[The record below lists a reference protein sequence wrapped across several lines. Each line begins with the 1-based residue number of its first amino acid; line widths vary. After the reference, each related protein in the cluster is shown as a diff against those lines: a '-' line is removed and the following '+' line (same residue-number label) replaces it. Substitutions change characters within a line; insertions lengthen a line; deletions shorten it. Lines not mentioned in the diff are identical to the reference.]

1 MFSSCSGGDAV
12 GYLLSCNIPCFSG
25 ESVRANLYFMDTP
38 MMYAV
43 VALLAGA
50 AAGYVFRD
58 KKGKT
63 LANTAEAR
71 AEEILKKAK
80 LEEERL
86 VAAAKT
92 QEQTIVQAAR
102 TAEQQLL
109 LDAREKAI
117 KVVEDGKIELA
128 KHEAEMKEAQTR
140 IIDRERR
147 FDETL
152 LDFENK
158 KTKLEAEKEQIVV
171 AKTEVQKLHDDA
183 FLKLQTVAGMTKDT
197 ASEELFRRIEE
208 TEKDALLSRI
218 RKMDQITEDEM
229 EAKARR
235 MLSLAISKFASSQVV
250 DATTTFV
257 DLPSDDMK
265 GRIIGREGR
274 NIKTLEH
281 LTGCELIIDDTPN
294 SITISGF
301 SPVRRQVAKHALE
314 MLLKDGRIQPA
325 KIEEAI
331 NTAKQDLAK
340 EMRKAGEDALYELGI
355 PVPSID
361 PKLIAILGRLKFRT
375 SYGQNVL
382 QHSIEVAR
390 LSGMLAEELGADV
403 FICKKGGL
411 FHDIGKAVD
420 HDMQGSHP
428 QIGYNIMKKF
438 GFPEELC
445 YQSIAHHEDKPRT
458 LEGVIVKAAD
468 AISGARPGARR
479 NSLEEYLQRL
489 QDLETTASGFPGV
502 EKVYAIQAGR
512 EVRVFV
518 EPGKVDDLSAYQLAR
533 DIAKKIE
540 ADLTYP
546 GEVRVTIIR
555 ETRVTEYAR

>member
-1 MFSSCSGGDAV
+1 MTVLMPSTFFLVFLAVSTLLGG
-12 GYLLSCNIPCFSG
+12 G
-25 ESVRANLYFMDTP
+25 
-38 MMYAV
+38 
-43 VALLAGA
+43 
-50 AAGYVFRD
+50 AAGYFFRD
-58 KKGKT
+58 IRGKSIANSAETRAEDILKK
-63 LANTAEAR
+63 AR
-71 AEEILKKAK
+71 AEE
-80 LEEERL
+80 ERMKRDAESHKQNVL
-86 VAAAKT
+86 
-92 QEQTIVQAAR
+92 QAAR
-102 TAEQQLL
+102 NTEQQLL
-109 LDAREKAI
+109 LDAKERAMKL
-117 KVVEDGKIELA
+117 VEDGKRELA
-128 KHEAEMKEAQTR
+128 FHETGLKEAQAR
-140 IIDRERR
+140 IVDRERR

-158 KTKLEAEKEQIVV
+158 KTKLEEEKEKLSETKAGIT
-171 AKTEVQKLHDDA
+171 ALHDEA
-183 FLKLQTVAGMTKDT
+183 FAKLQAVAGMTKD
-197 ASEELFRRIEE
+197 AAAEVLFKRIEDTE
-208 TEKDALLSRI
+208 TDAMLSRI
-218 RKMDQITEDEM
+218 RKMNQISEDEI
-229 EAKARR
+229 EAKARK
-235 MLSLAISKFASSQVV
+235 MLSLVMSKFASSQVV
-250 DATTTFV
+250 DASTTFV

-265 GRIIGREGR
+265 GRIIGKEGR

-301 SPVRRQVAKHALE
+301 SPVRRQVAKRALE

-331 NTAKQDLAK
+331 TAAKQELAK
-340 EMRKAGEDALYELGI
+340 DMRKAGEDALYELGI

-361 PKLIAILGRLKFRT
+361 PKLVAILGRLKFRT

-390 LSGMLAEELGADV
+390 LSGMMAEELGADV

-420 HDMQGSHP
+420 HDMQGAHP

-468 AISGARPGARR
+468 AMSGARPGARR
-479 NSLEEYLQRL
+479 NSIEEYLQRL
-489 QDLETTASGFPGV
+489 QDLEMTASGFPGV

-518 EPGKVDDLSAYQLAR
+518 QPSVVTDMTAYQLAR

>member
-1 MFSSCSGGDAV
+1 MF
-12 GYLLSCNIPCFSG
+12 I
-25 ESVRANLYFMDTP
+25 TT
-38 MMYAV
+38 
-43 VALLAGA
+43 LLAILGL
-50 AAGYVFRD
+50 AAGGATGYFIRD
-58 KKGKT
+58 RHGKT
-63 LANTAEAR
+63 LGNTAESR
-71 AEEILKKAK
+71 AQELLKKAK
-80 LEEERL
+80 EEEERI
-86 VAAAKT
+86 VREAKSS
-92 QEQTIVQAAR
+92 EQSIIQAAR

-109 LDAREKAI
+109 LDAKERSMTL
-117 KVVEDGKIELA
+117 VEEGKRELA
-128 KHEAEMKEAQTR
+128 LKEAEMKESQTR
-140 IIDRERR
+140 IADRERR

-158 KTKLEAEKEQIVV
+158 KTKLDEEKEKLSA
-171 AKTEVQKLHDDA
+171 AKEAITALHEEA
-183 FLKLQTVAGMTKDT
+183 FKKLQTVAGMTKEAAT
-197 ASEELFRRIEE
+197 EALIQRIEE
-208 TEKDALLSRI
+208 TETDALLSRI
-218 RKMDQITEDEM
+218 RKMDQISEDEI
-229 EAKARR
+229 EAKARKV
-235 MLSLAISKFASSQVV
+235 LSLAISKFASSQVV

-257 DLPSDDMK
+257 DLPTDDMK
-265 GRIIGREGR
+265 GRIIGKEGR

-294 SITISGF
+294 SMTISGF
-301 SPVRRQVAKHALE
+301 SPVRRQVAKRAIE
-314 MLLKDGRIQPA
+314 MLMKDGRIQPA

-331 NTAKQDLAK
+331 TAAKQELAK
-340 EMRKAGEDALYELGI
+340 EMKKSGEDALYELGI

-361 PKLIAILGRLKFRT
+361 PKLVAILGRLKFRT

-390 LSGMLAEELGADV
+390 LAGMMAEELGADV

-420 HDMQGSHP
+420 HDMQGAHP

-489 QDLETTASGFPGV
+489 QDLEMTASGFPGV
-502 EKVYAIQAGR
+502 EKAYAIQAGR

-518 EPGKVDDLSAYQLAR
+518 QPGQVDDLSAYQLAR

-540 ADLTYP
+540 SDLTYP